1 MLIIKE
7 KEQRKGDHQMKPII
21 KKMNAEIFGFI
32 NHMDCDP
39 EKPRPVT
46 FWFYSDSEQNIYE
59 LAAHLKE
66 SDYTILTCEKSF
78 NGQFLCI
85 AERIFC
91 ATEEK
96 LNRLWVDMQILA
108 EKMGVT
114 YDGWETR
121 IDSE

>member
-1 MLIIKE
+1 
-7 KEQRKGDHQMKPII
+7 MKPII

-32 NHMDCDP
+32 NHMDCEP

-46 FWFYSDSEQNIYE
+46 FWFYSDSEQNIYK

-66 SDYTILTCEKSF
+66 NDYTILTCEKSY

-85 AERIFC
+85 GERVFC

-108 EKMGVT
+108 EKMDVT

-121 IDSE
+121 IDLE